1 MNKILSIL
9 IFALI
14 TPAALYAVFCYAPL
28 AKGLG
33 ATTRLL
39 YLHVPLAL
47 CAVVSFILSGW
58 HAFRFL
64 VTRGERHCD
73 CSHTAAK
80 LGFLFT
86 IFTTVTG
93 AVWAKLIW
101 GSWWNWDIR
110 ESSILFL
117 VMVYTAYFILRGA
130 VGSRPGADRF
140 AAAYLLFA
148 AAIMPF
154 FVFVAPRITES
165 LHPQTLI
172 NPERSVLLTGRMKI
186 ALLLSAASFLS
197 LFFILYLYEIRIA
210 FTRRAKM
217 NL

>member
-1 MNKILSIL
+1 MRKKLPIL
-9 IFALI
+9 IFALV

-28 AKGLG
+28 AEGLG
-33 ATTRLL
+33 VTTRLL

-64 VTRGERHCD
+64 ATRKERYSD
-73 CSHTAAK
+73 CSHAAAR
-80 LGFLFT
+80 LGFLYT

-101 GSWWNWDIR
+101 GSWWNWDVR

-148 AAIMPF
+148 AAVMPF

-172 NPERSVLLTGRMKI
+172 NSERSVMLTGPMRI

-197 LFFILYLYEIRIA
+197 LFSALYLFEIRIA
-210 FTRRAKM
+210 FMRRAKER
-217 NL
+217 L